1 MQQTRGSLT
10 GALVV
15 AGVMLLPVAA
25 RAEAWSQGFVMAGAG
40 ATQLNAGGD
49 WLIGPSTIGVGGEI
63 GVGNL
68 LLVSVSGSY
77 HPLAGRA
84 AAAVDPFATIGFTG
98 VSDLNNGAS
107 GVSVGGG
114 LTYWVR
120 RHLGIRLHAFV
131 FRPTHDD
138 IKAFSVNV
146 SPRYWGV
153 RAGIA
158 F

>member
-1 MQQTRGSLT
+1 MQQTRASLT
-10 GALVV
+10 GALVIV
-15 AGVMLLPVAA
+15 GAILAPVAA
-25 RAEAWSQGFVMAGAG
+25 RAEARSQGFVMAGAG

-49 WLIGPSTIGVGGEI
+49 WLIGGSAIGLGGEL

-68 LLVSVSGSY
+68 LLGSVSGSF

-84 AAAVDPFATIGFTG
+84 ASGVDPFAIIGFTG

-138 IKAFSVNV
+138 IKAFSVHV